1 MSTSPKPPPPSD
13 TDPDS
18 NPLEMSDNEELFTMV
33 TITPSDE
40 EDGEGLGMD
49 DLSISTTHND
59 QIVARIDELVNTTM
73 AAKKPSEG
81 VPELLYMMSCPMH
94 KPDLGLGKG
103 VFRIPVKGIGKMSL
117 NQLLAL
123 AEGLVR
129 DAEVGCGFEGCIMTL
144 EDAIYESC
152 DEEIICF
159 RCEDKSLVDPEEAC
173 KMHDDTTHM
182 NLVIVALAQTAS
194 WYADK
199 GRKAMIKGKALLYTD
214 AFGAQIFPCVI
225 TQALQLHNYVKSMS
239 QNVLGDLVSDP
250 PAGQFSKMVNLL
262 TDHLKDAGPAV
273 AKSEQVNKTK
283 ADVKI
288 SCSLT

>member
-1 MSTSPKPPPPSD
+1 
-13 TDPDS
+13 
-18 NPLEMSDNEELFTMV
+18 
-33 TITPSDE
+33 
-40 EDGEGLGMD
+40 
-49 DLSISTTHND
+49 
-59 QIVARIDELVNTTM
+59 
-73 AAKKPSEG
+73 
-81 VPELLYMMSCPMH
+81 
-94 KPDLGLGKG
+94 
-103 VFRIPVKGIGKMSL
+103 MSL
-117 NQLLAL
+117 NQLLAH

-129 DAEVGCGFEGCIMTL
+129 DVEVGCGFEGCIMTL

-159 RCEDKSLVDPEEAC
+159 RCEDKSLVDPKEAC
-173 KMHDDTTHM
+173 KMHDDTNHL

-239 QNVLGDLVSDP
+239 QNMLGDLVSDP
-250 PAGQFSKMVNLL
+250 LAGQFSKMVNLL
-262 TDHLKDAGPAV
+262 TDHLKDA

-283 ADVKI
+283 GDVKNQLLANLI
-288 SCSLT
+288 TSNRAENAKLLRSNKRKRNEHRIDPVAFKRTKLDEGVGSRRTFTTSQEWFAGDLSGLKSCFNDWITSCPIYKGNLTTAVQDRWVLSLIHI